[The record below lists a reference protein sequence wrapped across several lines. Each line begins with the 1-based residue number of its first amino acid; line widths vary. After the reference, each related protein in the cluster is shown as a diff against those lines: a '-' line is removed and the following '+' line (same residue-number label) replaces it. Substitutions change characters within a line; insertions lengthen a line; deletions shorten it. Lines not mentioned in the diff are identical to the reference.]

1 MKQCIVNESDFES
14 TLAGQLV
21 LVQRNRTECSGLRE
35 RAAALRLEKLQL
47 EKALEKQESDH
58 QALSRHGANLR
69 SENMSSF
76 LQQRDLKR
84 MAQSENISLMDDFLR
99 LRAQLYKV
107 KTQLEEEK
115 ARFNVQQPML
125 ESLDF
130 EVQSKLDGLIEKN
143 MASLNQEQDEWSEA
157 LRKMAD
163 YSTGIVLGRADIEQK
178 CSKVEEITRVLE
190 EKVWQRQASS
200 VAVTHHGRQQ
210 LDSPDCLGSGEQD
223 QRRGENND
231 KSCQEKV
238 VENIRVKEMEMEN
251 MMEALARIKKMVS
264 ELRTCHV
271 SCVIHQEEM
280 ELKTEVKEVEEMW
293 KREKA
298 ELEDGLDGEIKQ
310 VALIARELEEN

>member
-21 LVQRNRTECSGLRE
+21 LVQRLRTECSSLRE
-35 RAAALRLEKLQL
+35 KAAALRLEKLQL

-84 MAQSENISLMDDFLR
+84 MAQSENISLTDDFLR
-99 LRAQLYKV
+99 LRTQLYKV

-115 ARFNVQQPML
+115 ARFNVQQPVL

-178 CSKVEEITRVLE
+178 CSKVEENTWVL
-190 EKVWQRQASS
+190 EKVWHRQASS
-200 VAVTHHGRQQ
+200 VAVTHHGGQQ
-210 LDSPDCLGSGEQD
+210 LDSPGCLGSGEQF
-223 QRRGENND
+223 
-231 KSCQEKV
+231 
-238 VENIRVKEMEMEN
+238 
-251 MMEALARIKKMVS
+251 ALLHSI
-264 ELRTCHV
+264 
-271 SCVIHQEEM
+271 
-280 ELKTEVKEVEEMW
+280 
-293 KREKA
+293 
-298 ELEDGLDGEIKQ
+298 
-310 VALIARELEEN
+310 

>member
-1 MKQCIVNESDFES
+1 MCSKLYY
-14 TLAGQLV
+14 LADGDIYGNHYCEDDLEHLNLCSPSLSEEAKLFVHISQFLASN
-21 LVQRNRTECSGLRE
+21 LLFLWQYDDWRDVQHFQTTAPTSG
-35 RAAALRLEKLQL
+35 
-47 EKALEKQESDH
+47 
-58 QALSRHGANLR
+58 
-69 SENMSSF
+69 
-76 LQQRDLKR
+76 
-84 MAQSENISLMDDFLR
+84 
-99 LRAQLYKV
+99 
-107 KTQLEEEK
+107 
-115 ARFNVQQPML
+115 VQQPVL
-125 ESLDF
+125 ENLDF

-143 MASLNQEQDEWSEA
+143 MASLNREQDEWSEA
-157 LRKMAD
+157 MRKMAD

-200 VAVTHHGRQQ
+200 VAVTHHGGQQ

-251 MMEALARIKKMVS
+251 MMEALTRSKKMVS

-280 ELKTEVKEVEEMW
+280 ELRTEVKEVEEMW

-298 ELEDGLDGEIKQ
+298 ELEDGLDGEIKR
-310 VALIARELEEN
+310 VALIAGELEEN

>member
-21 LVQRNRTECSGLRE
+21 LVQRHRTECSGLRE

-84 MAQSENISLMDDFLR
+84 MAQSENISLTDDFLR
-99 LRAQLYKV
+99 LRTQLYKV

-115 ARFNVQQPML
+115 ARFNVQQPVL

-178 CSKVEEITRVLE
+178 CSKVEENTRVL
-190 EKVWQRQASS
+190 
-200 VAVTHHGRQQ
+200 
-210 LDSPDCLGSGEQD
+210 
-223 QRRGENND
+223 
-231 KSCQEKV
+231 
-238 VENIRVKEMEMEN
+238 
-251 MMEALARIKKMVS
+251 
-264 ELRTCHV
+264 
-271 SCVIHQEEM
+271 
-280 ELKTEVKEVEEMW
+280 
-293 KREKA
+293 
-298 ELEDGLDGEIKQ
+298 
-310 VALIARELEEN
+310 